1 MESEEALG
9 YYRRSKEK
17 LEKIDF
23 LEERIEHLKS
33 KIDRMRSYI
42 PNVYKEMYEG
52 Y

>member
-1 MESEEALG
+1 MKSEEALG
-9 YYRRSKEK
+9 YYRQSIKK
-17 LEKIDF
+17 SEKIDF